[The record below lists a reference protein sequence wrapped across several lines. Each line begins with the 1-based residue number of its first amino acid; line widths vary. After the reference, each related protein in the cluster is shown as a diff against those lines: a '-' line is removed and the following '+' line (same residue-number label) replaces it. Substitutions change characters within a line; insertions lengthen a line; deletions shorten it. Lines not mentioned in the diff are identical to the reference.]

1 MNRQTILLISDM
13 RQVYL
18 AEIMTKR
25 GLNVRC
31 LDIRNSGTVKEQ
43 LEKLKSFLAEADMLI
58 LPIPVTKIPEQKM
71 LNDILNK
78 NLTNDTLVLGGCF
91 STEQQE
97 LLERRDIHY
106 LDFMRDE
113 IVTEENAVATAEGV
127 IAELVNHSPYNIEE
141 AKIIVTGYG
150 CCGRA
155 VAARLKALGARVTVL
170 ARRREVRKLAKKDG
184 FYAADFAFGPE
195 EAMGAAMLV
204 NTVPAPVVTG
214 AIIRELPRD
223 AYILDIASKPGGTDF
238 ACARKEIQRLCD
250 MGANVVPVFSFNA
263 QTCDT
268 RFGSAKDYV
277 DGICEITG
285 NEGIRTICAAEP
297 IGPNNFLDIMV
308 IAPCTGNTAAKLCNG
323 ITDTPVLMA
332 TKAHMRN
339 GKPLVIA
346 ISTNDA
352 LGASF
357 KNIGML
363 MNMKNIYFV
372 PFGQDN
378 CKSKP
383 NSMIAKMELLPDTI
397 EAALAGKQIQPIL
410 QTPT

>member
-43 LEKLKSFLAEADMLI
+43 IEKLKSFLAEADMLI

-91 STEQQE
+91 SPEQQE

-106 LDFMRDE
+106 LDFMKDE
-113 IVTEENAVATAEGV
+113 IVTEENAVATAEGA

-238 ACARKEIQRLCD
+238 ACAKECGIRADLALGLPGKYAPKESAYILDRAVERFVRKEHE
-250 MGANVVPVFSFNA
+250 M
-263 QTCDT
+263 
-268 RFGSAKDYV
+268 
-277 DGICEITG
+277 
-285 NEGIRTICAAEP
+285 
-297 IGPNNFLDIMV
+297 
-308 IAPCTGNTAAKLCNG
+308 
-323 ITDTPVLMA
+323 
-332 TKAHMRN
+332 
-339 GKPLVIA
+339 
-346 ISTNDA
+346 
-352 LGASF
+352 
-357 KNIGML
+357 
-363 MNMKNIYFV
+363 
-372 PFGQDN
+372 
-378 CKSKP
+378 
-383 NSMIAKMELLPDTI
+383 
-397 EAALAGKQIQPIL
+397 
-410 QTPT
+410 

>member
-91 STEQQE
+91 SPEQQE

-106 LDFMRDE
+106 LDFMKDE

-127 IAELVNHSPYNIEE
+127 IAELVNYSPYNIEE

-195 EAMGAAMLV
+195 EAMGAAMVV
-204 NTVPAPVVTG
+204 NTVPALVVTEK
-214 AIIRELPRD
+214 IIRELPRD
-223 AYILDIASKPGGTDF
+223 AYIVDIASGEGGTDF
-238 ACARKEIQRLCD
+238 ACAREYGIHADHVLGIPGKYAPKESAYILERS
-250 MGANVVPVFSFNA
+250 VE
-263 QTCDT
+263 
-268 RFGSAKDYV
+268 RFILKEKQGEMS
-277 DGICEITG
+277 DG
-285 NEGIRTICAAEP
+285 
-297 IGPNNFLDIMV
+297 F
-308 IAPCTGNTAAKLCNG
+308 
-323 ITDTPVLMA
+323 
-332 TKAHMRN
+332 
-339 GKPLVIA
+339 
-346 ISTNDA
+346 
-352 LGASF
+352 
-357 KNIGML
+357 
-363 MNMKNIYFV
+363 
-372 PFGQDN
+372 
-378 CKSKP
+378 
-383 NSMIAKMELLPDTI
+383 
-397 EAALAGKQIQPIL
+397 
-410 QTPT
+410 

>member
-43 LEKLKSFLAEADMLI
+43 IEKLKSFLAEADMLI

-106 LDFMRDE
+106 LDFMKDE

-155 VAARLKALGARVTVL
+155 VAARFK
-170 ARRREVRKLAKKDG
+170 
-184 FYAADFAFGPE
+184 
-195 EAMGAAMLV
+195 
-204 NTVPAPVVTG
+204 
-214 AIIRELPRD
+214 
-223 AYILDIASKPGGTDF
+223 
-238 ACARKEIQRLCD
+238 
-250 MGANVVPVFSFNA
+250 
-263 QTCDT
+263 
-268 RFGSAKDYV
+268 
-277 DGICEITG
+277 
-285 NEGIRTICAAEP
+285 
-297 IGPNNFLDIMV
+297 
-308 IAPCTGNTAAKLCNG
+308 
-323 ITDTPVLMA
+323 
-332 TKAHMRN
+332 
-339 GKPLVIA
+339 
-346 ISTNDA
+346 A